1 MYKSDVLRSTLHIST
16 HVYMNVPPMS
26 LGQRSNNMSHRIL
39 RTCCSSLRTVKI
51 YIVIYMLYDASTV
64 HYASQAF
71 RIVTGV
77 FMDVQVN
84 GNLRVP
90 PHATAPKK

>member
-1 MYKSDVLRSTLHIST
+1 MLLQLAHGK
-16 HVYMNVPPMS
+16 
-26 LGQRSNNMSHRIL
+26 
-39 RTCCSSLRTVKI
+39 RTKI
-51 YIVIYMLYDASTV
+51 YIYMLIDASTV

-90 PHATAPKK
+90 PRPSDQGLLNIGFP